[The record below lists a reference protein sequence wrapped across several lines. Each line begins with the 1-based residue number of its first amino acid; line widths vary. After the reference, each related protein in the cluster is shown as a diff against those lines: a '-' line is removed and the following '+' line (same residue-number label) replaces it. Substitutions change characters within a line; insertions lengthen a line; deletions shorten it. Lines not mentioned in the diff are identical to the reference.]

1 MKVHLAGFDVFRPDA
16 DNVFELLCS
25 EARRFGLT
33 PMTPLDGEQ
42 LFVGCGPSG
51 SCSPVFRSN
60 IERLASADA
69 VIAHLAPF
77 RGVEPDSGTVF
88 EVGYAI
94 ARGIPVVG
102 CGVPAATYA
111 ERVGA
116 DTSCIRCDA
125 GLLRERSS
133 GMLVEEFG
141 LRLNLML
148 ACSIDLHSAA
158 AEALGALAAILRTR
172 AIHREGT

>member
-1 MKVHLAGFDVFRPDA
+1 MKVYLAGFDVFRPDA
-16 DNVFELLCS
+16 ENVFELLCS

-33 PMTPLDGEQ
+33 PITPLDGESP
-42 LFVGCGPSG
+42 LSG
-51 SCSPVFRSN
+51 VSPQAIARQIFRSN
-60 IERLASADA
+60 IEKLASADA

-77 RGVEPDSGTVF
+77 RGIEPDSGTVF

-102 CGVPAATYA
+102 YGVPAATYA

-116 DTSCIRCDA
+116 DTPCIRCDA

-133 GMLVEEFG
+133 GMLVEDFG

-148 ACSIDLHSAA
+148 ACSIDLHSTAE
-158 AEALGALAAILRTR
+158 EALGALAATYRTR
-172 AIHREGT
+172 ATHLEGT